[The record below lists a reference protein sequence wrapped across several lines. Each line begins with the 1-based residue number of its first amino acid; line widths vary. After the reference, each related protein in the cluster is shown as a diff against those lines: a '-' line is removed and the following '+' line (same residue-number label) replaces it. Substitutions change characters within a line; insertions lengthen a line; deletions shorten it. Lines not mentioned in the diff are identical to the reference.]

1 MDDSIDNTNDLENYG
16 VWVKHSAK
24 DENDLTDSLDSLDLP
39 DFPDTDTFDDTDF
52 SDMFKDDSQFT
63 SEKKIEDFDTQE
75 IETPEIEIP
84 TDISEQS
91 LEASDFADFKDN
103 FETND
108 NEISLDSFT
117 AEQPTETEE
126 VSFDSFEDVSF
137 DSDGEEEISLDDFMD
152 EGFSDVSVAAG
163 NNGFEP
169 GKNPAEMNN
178 QGSEEV
184 SLDDFFDADGF
195 DFGMETAPKKEEEIF
210 MEEKPLEMEISFDD
224 SADSVETEDN
234 TEVDTDSLDDMDD
247 EYEISQSL
255 SEELTEPVITDS
267 SVNKAQF
274 GDTEEI
280 DLSEREPMN
289 IVFLIDVSGSMYSDN
304 KLPLVQKSFS
314 LLTESL
320 TPQDRVSIVTYAG
333 SDRVVL
339 EGADG
344 NNKEEILEA
353 INSLEAGGST
363 AGADGIN
370 TAYRIAEKYFISG
383 GNNRIVLATDGDLNV
398 GISSESE
405 LTKLVEKKRETGVFL
420 SVLGFGTGNIKD
432 NKMEAL
438 ADNGNGN
445 YSYID
450 SVLEAKKVLVEEMG
464 GTLFTVAKDVKL
476 QLEFNPAYIKGYRL
490 IGYENRMLAAE
501 DFEDD
506 TKDAGEI
513 GAGHSVTA
521 IYEVVTVDS
530 PMELNTSDLKYSET
544 VGEENGE
551 MLTVSIRYKEPDGDT
566 SKLLEYPVAESAYN
580 KEMSENLAFA
590 SSVAQFGLVLRESEY
605 KGTATYDSIL
615 DSLESY
621 DFSKDSY
628 KAEFITLVEEMK
640 NRD

>member
-1 MDDSIDNTNDLENYG
+1 MRNTVKKSTALFMALSVLSIAGCSSGGAMADNATQMAPAATTAAYNYSIVGDAADGAFDMKYEEAGFAEEESVRGEDIFGEDVDFNTEEYNSITENSYMSVMANPLSTFSIDVDTASYTNLRRMINEGGYIDTNAIRIEEMINY
-16 VWVKHSAK
+16 
-24 DENDLTDSLDSLDLP
+24 
-39 DFPDTDTFDDTDF
+39 F
-52 SDMFKDDSQFT
+52 SYDYPAPKAGEPFSVT
-63 SEKKIEDFDTQE
+63 T
-75 IETPEIEIP
+75 
-84 TDISEQS
+84 
-91 LEASDFADFKDN
+91 
-103 FETND
+103 
-108 NEISLDSFT
+108 EISDC
-117 AEQPTETEE
+117 PWNGETKLLL
-126 VSFDSFEDVSF
+126 V
-137 DSDGEEEISLDDFMD
+137 GLQ
-152 EGFSDVSVAAG
+152 A
-163 NNGFEP
+163 
-169 GKNPAEMNN
+169 
-178 QGSEEV
+178 
-184 SLDDFFDADGF
+184 
-195 DFGMETAPKKEEEIF
+195 
-210 MEEKPLEMEISFDD
+210 
-224 SADSVETEDN
+224 
-234 TEVDTDSLDDMDD
+234 
-247 EYEISQSL
+247 
-255 SEELTEPVITDS
+255 
-267 SVNKAQF
+267 
-274 GDTEEI
+274 EEI
-280 DLSEREPMN
+280 DLSERAPMN

-621 DFSKDSY
+621 DFSSDSY
-628 KAEFITLVEEMK
+628 KTEFITLVKEMK